1 MRLRAAEPIRLQSFL
16 TSAINVC
23 DAGAI
28 GDADL
33 QTQPS
38 FPDTGD
44 LGPRPAPS
52 DRDRPEFSGDRLRA
66 VAFRPASSCA
76 SFRRCTWDRCK

>member
-1 MRLRAAEPIRLQSFL
+1 MMLRAAEPIRLQSFL
-16 TSAINVC
+16 TCAINVC
-23 DAGAI
+23 DAGTI

-52 DRDRPEFSGDRLRA
+52 DRDRPEFSGRHSPIGRLQTRFI
-66 VAFRPASSCA
+66 VRFVPAPHLGQ
-76 SFRRCTWDRCK
+76 T